1 MTPDTHRPVGEQPPS
16 GGVDRPQDGVVDRPQ
31 DGVVEVGDGVDLAVV
46 SWGAPSEQP
55 PLLLVHGWTGGRH
68 DWEDVGAELADIAP
82 ARRVL
87 AYDHRGH
94 GDSTHT
100 GDPASYTFEQL
111 VADLDALLAEV
122 APEAEVPQIDLLGHS
137 MGGVVVQ
144 WWALAHPE
152 RVRSLVLMDTA
163 GEGSGSMPMRTLRR
177 TAQLGRE
184 QGMGAVVDQAVTA
197 FGADLDPAAADDLRA
212 DLGRGLGAID
222 PEAFLA
228 LAEQLQD
235 HRSVLD
241 ELATLT
247 CPTTVLVG
255 EHDEPLRPAADA
267 LAAAIPG
274 AHLVVVPGAGHSPQ
288 RENTAAWLA
297 ALADH
302 LTSQE
307 RP

>member
-1 MTPDTHRPVGEQPPS
+1 MSPPS
-16 GGVDRPQDGVVDRPQ
+16 PPRPFNGRIDVGGGVVI
-31 DGVVEVGDGVDLAVV
+31 ETTA
-46 SWGAPSEQP
+46 WGQASSEP
-55 PLLLVHGWTGGRH
+55 PLVLVHGWTGGRH
-68 DWEDVGAELADIAP
+68 DWVHVGAELAAIAP
-82 ARRVL
+82 GRWVL

-94 GDSTHT
+94 GESTHT
-100 GDPASYTFEQL
+100 GDAATYTFEQL

-122 APEAEVPQIDLLGHS
+122 APEDEVPQLDLLGHS
-137 MGGVVVQ
+137 MGGVIVQ

-255 EHDEPLRPAADA
+255 EHDDPLRPAADA

-274 AHLVVVPGAGHSPQ
+274 AHLVVVAGAGHSPQ
-288 RENTAAWLA
+288 RENTAAWLT
-297 ALADH
+297 ALTGH
-302 LTSQE
+302 LTAFAPQE